1 MKIELT
7 YEQEDKVIVKSL
19 KRYIKCVID
28 PEYDPYET
36 QENKDRSLTSLL
48 ETLSLFTT
56 PYEYETFVRKNN
68 L

>member
-7 YEQEDKVIVKSL
+7 YEQEDRVIVKSL
-19 KRYIKCVID
+19 KMRILEGTGDYC
-28 PEYDPYET
+28 
-36 QENKDRSLTSLL
+36 LTSML
-48 ETLSLFTT
+48 EVLSYYTT

>member
-7 YEQEDKVIVKSL
+7 YEQEYKVVAKSL
-19 KRYIKCVID
+19 KSVILESTGD
-28 PEYDPYET
+28 YC
-36 QENKDRSLTSLL
+36 LTAML
-48 ETLSLFTT
+48 EVLSHFTT